1 MDAVR
6 FRPRRLGHVNFY
18 VTDLKRSIAFYE
30 QVCGLE
36 RVRMEAA
43 INAGFLSNGN
53 THHDVGLIEV
63 SRGADRV
70 GRDGQVQIRSTRGT
84 RPGLNHLGW
93 EMESQAELVAAY
105 ARMLE
110 AGLVPTALFDHI
122 ISHAVYVA
130 DPDGNVH
137 EFYADAMK
145 DWRSVFNL
153 SHDDLVTSQWDPLA
167 AAPSHARNY
176 VEDPEIRRLP
186 GSALQAS
193 HLAGAVLRTHDI
205 DAMRGFFETVAGLD
219 VVSEDRAAGC
229 IVFAGRCGR
238 PELTL
243 LRASA
248 GEAAGFAKASLL
260 LQEPVDMPAAMA
272 VLDRI
277 GVHPVAAGGADGGAS
292 LLLADPDGVAIE
304 LRSPVAVPSIHPGP
318 ASSATGLVH

>member
-18 VTDLKRSIAFYE
+18 VTDLQRSLAFYE

-105 ARMLE
+105 TRMLE
-110 AGLVPTALFDHI
+110 AGLKPTALYDHI

-167 AAPSHARNY
+167 ATPSHARNY
-176 VEDPEIRRLP
+176 VDDPEIRRPP
-186 GSALQAS
+186 GSVLQAS
-193 HLAGAVLRTHDI
+193 HLAGAVLRTHDLE
-205 DAMRGFFETVAGLD
+205 AMRGFFETVAGLD
-219 VVSEDRAAGC
+219 VVSEDRAAGR

-248 GEAAGFAKASLL
+248 GEAVGFAQASLL
-260 LQEPVDMPAAMA
+260 LQEPVDMPAALA
-272 VLDRI
+272 ALDRI
-277 GVHPVAAGGADGGAS
+277 GLHPAEPGGADDGVS
-292 LLLADPDGVAIE
+292 LVLADPDGVSIA
-304 LRSPVAVPSIHPGP
+304 LRSPATIPTIHPEP
-318 ASSATGLVH
+318 AAKSTGLVH